1 MPPVRIYPLTET
13 TYIPYL
19 SIHTYSQIHNILT
32 SCYTV
37 KYTYLPVVSMRGMDS
52 PLLAEA
58 PIRVSVSNI
67 GGIDEASV
75 TIPPGVSVLTGRNAT
90 NRTSFV
96 QALMAGLGSEHCS
109 LKGDTTSGTV
119 TLELDGR
126 EYTRTLTRENGRV
139 VFGGEP
145 YLDDTEVADL
155 YAFLLERNDA
165 RQAIARGD
173 DLRSVI
179 MQPVDTDAITD
190 EIAACK
196 RNRDDIEAEL
206 ERLAALERDLP
217 DLERTRTQLR
227 EEYDE
232 TAAALETARTRLDEH
247 ETDVEQ
253 SRSDKAALE
262 AAFDRVR
269 EARSTLE
276 DLAFEIE
283 TEESTIA
290 ELHAERDELEA
301 ELEEL
306 DVPDASTERLAGRIQ
321 ELRERKRGLSTQ
333 ASQLGDVIRFNEEA
347 RDDDGPAVTLETET
361 NDEIDDLTDALQA
374 TETVTCWTCG
384 SSVASTQIDT
394 MVDTLRTLRSDLLD
408 SRSAVQQQINEVRE
422 ERDRITTARAD
433 RDRTQRQLATTT
445 EAIDTAE
452 DRLTALQTQH
462 TAQEETVAE
471 LETTADEI
479 DVGDHDD
486 VLEHH
491 RTVTGLEVELER
503 LESDLDDIEATI
515 ADHEAEL
522 DARDQLEAD
531 RENLTTQLEA
541 LRTRIQRLEAD
552 AVEAFNTHMETV
564 LGLLEYHN
572 LDRIWIERREVTVR
586 EGRRTVDTGRFDLH
600 VIRSGA
606 DGVAYEDT
614 VEHLS
619 ESEREVTGLVFA
631 LAGYLVH
638 EVYTEVPVIVL
649 DSLEAIDADRIAR
662 VIEYLE
668 DHATYLV
675 AALLPEDAEALSD
688 SHTYISEI
696 A

>member
-1 MPPVRIYPLTET
+1 M
-13 TYIPYL
+13 
-19 SIHTYSQIHNILT
+19 N
-32 SCYTV
+32 
-37 KYTYLPVVSMRGMDS
+37 S

-96 QALMAGLGSEHCS
+96 QALMAGLGSERCS
-109 LKGDTTSGTV
+109 LKGDAASGTV
-119 TLELDGR
+119 TLDLDGR
-126 EYTRTLTRENGRV
+126 EYTRTLTRENGQV

-145 YLDDTEVADL
+145 YLDDPEVADL

-196 RNRDDIEAEL
+196 RDRDDIETEL
-206 ERLAALERDLP
+206 ERLESLERDLP
-217 DLERTRTQLR
+217 ELERTRTQLR

-232 TAAALETARTRLDEH
+232 TAAELEAARARLDQH

-262 AAFDRVR
+262 TAFDRVR
-269 EARSTLE
+269 DARSTLE

-283 TEESTIA
+283 TEESTIT
-290 ELHAERDELEA
+290 ELHAERDQLET

-321 ELRERKRGLSTQ
+321 ELRERKRELSTQ

-347 RDDDGPAVTLETET
+347 RDDEGLAVALADETD
-361 NDEIDDLTDALQA
+361 DELGDPTDALQA
-374 TETVTCWTCG
+374 TAAVTCWTCG
-384 SSVASTQIDT
+384 SSVAPAQIDA
-394 MVDTLRTLRSDLLD
+394 MVDTLRTLRSDLLE
-408 SRSAVQQQINEVRE
+408 SRSGVQQQIDELCE
-422 ERDRITTARAD
+422 ERDRITAARTD
-433 RDRTQRQLATTT
+433 RDRTQRQLTTTT
-445 EAIDTAE
+445 EEIAAAE

-471 LETTADEI
+471 LEAAADDI
-479 DVGDHDD
+479 DVGDHET

-503 LESDLDDIEATI
+503 LESDLDDVEATI

-522 DARDQLEAD
+522 DARDRLEAD

-564 LGLLEYHN
+564 LGLLEYDN

-586 EGRRTVDTGRFDLH
+586 EGRRSVDKGRFDLH
-600 VIRSGA
+600 VVRSGA
-606 DGVAYEDT
+606 DGAAYEDT

-662 VIEYLE
+662 VIAYLE
-668 DHATYLV
+668 EHATYLV
-675 AALLPEDAEALSD
+675 AALLPEDAAALGD
-688 SHTYISEI
+688 SHTYITEI